1 MRRTTEAAN
10 GCGGRYWRVSFDRRQ
25 LGLARHA
32 SGMSLQSRDH
42 TCMADSERATVPVP
56 AVAPAADGLQRNF
69 ILVADNEHFDELPQ
83 R

>member
-1 MRRTTEAAN
+1 
-10 GCGGRYWRVSFDRRQ
+10 
-25 LGLARHA
+25 
-32 SGMSLQSRDH
+32 MSLQSRDH
-42 TCMADSERATVPVP
+42 TCMADSERATVRVP

>member
-1 MRRTTEAAN
+1 
-10 GCGGRYWRVSFDRRQ
+10 
-25 LGLARHA
+25 
-32 SGMSLQSRDH
+32 
-42 TCMADSERATVPVP
+42 MADSERATVRVP